1 MVNRHFRLL
10 VLILASVALLTP
22 AALAQTSVAPPAADV
37 GLEASIGK
45 VETATGS
52 VTVEHK
58 VAVVLQANAS
68 SGPAQ
73 VKVGDL
79 VYQGDVV
86 QTGADGKLSL
96 TFKDGSAFNLSSNGR
111 MVLDQLVYDPKSSAN
126 STHFT
131 LSKGTLTFVS
141 GLVAKSGDMRVGTPV
156 GTMGIRGTTPRVQ
169 IFDDGS
175 VKFSTLVEEKKSVAP
190 AAPGNQQL
198 KARPTGQRQAGKAP
212 TSPTTMSPEQAATY
226 NKVLNIDYT
235 ICRGC

>member
-1 MVNRHFRLL
+1 MCRHK
-10 VLILASVALLTP
+10 IAALLTSFVL
-22 AALAQTSVAPPAADV
+22 ALAGFFPVPAQAQRDEPVVQDLAPKP
-37 GLEASIGK
+37 IGK
-45 VETATGS
+45 VVTATGS
-52 VTVEHK
+52 VTIERANPV
-58 VAVVLQANAS
+58 VVQVNLRGQAVQT
-68 SGPAQ
+68 
-73 VKVGDL
+73 KVGDL

-212 TSPTTMSPEQAATY
+212 TSPTMSPEQAATY

>member
-1 MVNRHFRLL
+1 MVSRHVRPF

-22 AALAQTSVAPPAADV
+22 AAQAQTSPPADV

-52 VTVEHK
+52 VTIEHK
-58 VAVVLQANAS
+58 VAVVLQANVA

-79 VYQGDVV
+79 VYQGDEV

-141 GLVAKSGDMRVGTPV
+141 GLVAKSGDMRVVTPV

-175 VKFSTLVEEKKSVAP
+175 VKFSTLVEEKKGVAP
-190 AAPGNQQL
+190 AAPSNQQL
-198 KARPTGQRQAGKAP
+198 KARPTGQRQAAKAP
-212 TSPTTMSPEQAATY
+212 TSPRMSPEQAATY
-226 NKVLNIDYT
+226 NKVFNIDYT